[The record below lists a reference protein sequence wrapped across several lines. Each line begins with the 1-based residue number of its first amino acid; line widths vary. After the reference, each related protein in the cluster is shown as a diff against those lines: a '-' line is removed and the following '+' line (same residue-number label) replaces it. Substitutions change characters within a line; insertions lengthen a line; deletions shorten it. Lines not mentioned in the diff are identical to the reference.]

1 MNDFISLESKRAE
14 MFKLLSVFL
23 CEPEEEVLING
34 ELFTSFERLF
44 NQLTASEEAIADKLA
59 AESKKHTITELKVEY
74 TRLFIGPFITLAS
87 PYSSLYFGEKT
98 LMGDTT
104 VRVRKFYEEAGLE
117 FDKSVN
123 ETPDHAV
130 IETEFLYY
138 LIHNEIEALQNK
150 DNKLAKELNAK
161 QSEFLKTHYLLWI
174 PKMCGL
180 VVENTKIEYFKIL
193 FNYFISYLEKDY
205 VPELKFD
212 TYNELPRSKADE
224 VSK

>member
-1 MNDFISLESKRAE
+1 MNDFISFESKRAE

-23 CEPEEEVLING
+23 CEPEEDVLSDG
-34 ELFTSFERLF
+34 ELFASFERLY
-44 NQLTASEEAIADKLA
+44 NQITASEEAIADQLMK
-59 AESKKHTITELKVEY
+59 ESGKYSIIELKVEY
-74 TRLFIGPFITLAS
+74 TRLFIGPFKTLAS

-98 LMGDTT
+98 LMGDAT
-104 VRVRKFYEEAGLE
+104 VRVKEFYGEAGLE

-138 LIHNEIEALQNK
+138 LINNEIEALQNNNY
-150 DNKLAKELNAK
+150 DLAKDLNAK
-161 QSEFLKTHYLLWI
+161 QSEFLKTHYLPWI

-193 FNYFISYLEKDY
+193 FNYFISYLEKDKEY
-205 VPELKFD
+205 HKQIPLCF
-212 TYNELPRSKADE
+212 
-224 VSK
+224 